1 VPLINLNLIINID
14 ATNENQDRQF
24 IYEKKIVDKK

>member
-1 VPLINLNLIINID
+1 LIINID